1 MASNSEFQLIG
12 NQGRLQGF
20 ANLLRNENRLWWRTS
35 RWWVQ
40 TLIWLAIANGI
51 LFMVIGIAPKMENPP
66 GQDFNAQAAQAS
78 AHPEQ
83 AQESLAILG
92 LTVFLKM
99 AGIAIAI
106 GVVVLAQDTLIG
118 EKQSGTAAWV
128 LSKPASRS
136 AFILS
141 KVISYSF
148 GILVTMVIVQGGIA
162 YLLIYLV
169 TGKVFPILPFA
180 GALGMLYPSLPLWLD
195 HGHHAQLVVQYA
207 QIVIGIPLF
216 LILGFTLFVEAV
228 PWLADFMPWSLT
240 SCGERQPASLGCVPG
255 SRPTH
260 PYLDAID
267 RHRDRVPGLYVRRH
281 LAVPKRGVLSF
292 FFFFFLK
299 LGGLFF

>member
-12 NQGRLQGF
+12 KQGRLQGF

-51 LFMVIGIAPKMENPP
+51 LFMVIGIAPQMENPP
-66 GQDFNAQAAQAS
+66 GQDAKAQAAQAS

-83 AQESLAILG
+83 ARESLAVLG

-99 AGIAIAI
+99 AGIAIGI

-128 LSKPASRS
+128 LSKPTSRS

-169 TGKVFPILPFA
+169 TGKVLPILPFA
-180 GALGMLYPSLPLWLD
+180 GALGLLFLSLLYWLTLAAMLSALSNMRGL
-195 HGHHAQLVVQYA
+195 
-207 QIVIGIPLF
+207 VIGVPLF

-228 PWLADFMPWSLT
+228 PWTAEFMPWGLT
-240 SCGERQPASLGCVPG
+240 SAISASQPA
-255 SRPTH
+255 
-260 PYLDAID
+260 
-267 RHRDRVPGLYVRRH
+267 
-281 LAVPKRGVLSF
+281 LAVSLVFGQPIPTLMPLIATVIGCLVFTIVAIWRFQKEEF
-292 FFFFFLK
+292 
-299 LGGLFF
+299 

>member
-1 MASNSEFQLIG
+1 MASNSEFQLVG
-12 NQGRLQGF
+12 KQGRLQGF
-20 ANLLRNENRLWWRTS
+20 TNLLHNENRLWWRTS

-66 GQDFNAQAAQAS
+66 GQDAKTQAAQAA

-106 GVVVLAQDTLIG
+106 GVVVLTQDTLIG

-136 AFILS
+136 ALILS
-141 KVISYSF
+141 KVISHSI
-148 GILVTMVIVQGGIA
+148 GILITMAVFQGGIA
-162 YLLIYLV
+162 YLLLFLV
-169 TGKVFPILPFA
+169 TGKAFPVLPYVSAMGVLFLSLVYWLSLTVM
-180 GALGMLYPSLPLWLD
+180 LGTLSNKRGL
-195 HGHHAQLVVQYA
+195 A
-207 QIVIGIPLF
+207 IGIPLF
-216 LILGFTLFVEAV
+216 LILGFTLFVEFA

-240 SCGERQPASLGCVPG
+240 SAVSATRPAMGLALVLGQPIPTLMPLIATVIGCLVF
-255 SRPTH
+255 T
-260 PYLDAID
+260 LVAIW
-267 RHRDRVPGLYVRRH
+267 RFQ
-281 LAVPKRGVLSF
+281 KEEF
-292 FFFFFLK
+292 
-299 LGGLFF
+299 

>member
-20 ANLLRNENRLWWRTS
+20 ANLLRKENRLWWRTS

-66 GQDFNAQAAQAS
+66 GQDAKTQAAQAS
-78 AHPEQ
+78 GQPEQ

-141 KVISYSF
+141 KVISHSF
-148 GILVTMVIVQGGIA
+148 GILITMAVVQGGIA
-162 YLLIYLV
+162 YLILFLV
-169 TGKVFPILPFA
+169 TGKAFPVLPYA
-180 GALGMLYPSLPLWLD
+180 GAIGML
-195 HGHHAQLVVQYA
+195 
-207 QIVIGIPLF
+207 F
-216 LILGFTLFVEAV
+216 L
-228 PWLADFMPWSLT
+228 S
-240 SCGERQPASLGCVPG
+240 
-255 SRPTH
+255 
-260 PYLDAID
+260 
-267 RHRDRVPGLYVRRH
+267 
-281 LAVPKRGVLSF
+281 LAVLARP
-292 FFFFFLK
+292 
-299 LGGLFF
+299 

>member
-12 NQGRLQGF
+12 KQGRLQGF

-66 GQDFNAQAAQAS
+66 GQDSAAQDAQVS
-78 AHPEQ
+78 GQ
-83 AQESLAILG
+83 TGDAQESLAIMG

-128 LSKPASRS
+128 LSKPASRT

-141 KVISYSF
+141 KVISHSI
-148 GILVTMVIVQGGIA
+148 GILITMAVVQGGIA
-162 YLLIYLV
+162 YLILFLV
-169 TGKVFPILPFA
+169 TGKAFPILPYA
-180 GALGMLYPSLPLWLD
+180 AAVGMLFLSLLFWLTLTVLLSALSNMR
-195 HGHHAQLVVQYA
+195 GLA
-207 QIVIGIPLF
+207 IGIPLF
-216 LILGFTLFVEAV
+216 LILGFSLFVEFA
-228 PWLADFMPWSLT
+228 PWIANYMPWNLT
-240 SCGERQPASLGCVPG
+240 SSVGANQPAMALSLVLGQPLPTLMPLIATVIGCLVF
-255 SRPTH
+255 SIA
-260 PYLDAID
+260 AIW
-267 RHRDRVPGLYVRRH
+267 RFQ
-281 LAVPKRGVLSF
+281 KEEF
-292 FFFFFLK
+292 
-299 LGGLFF
+299 

>member
-12 NQGRLQGF
+12 NQGRMQGF

-40 TLIWLAIANGI
+40 TLIWFAIANGI

-66 GQDFNAQAAQAS
+66 GQDAKAQAAQAA

-106 GVVVLAQDTLIG
+106 GVVVLTQDTLIG

-128 LSKPASRS
+128 MSKPASRS

-141 KVISYSF
+141 KVISHSL
-148 GILVTMVIVQGGIA
+148 GILITMSVFQGGIA
-162 YLLIYLV
+162 YLLIFLV
-169 TGKVFPILPFA
+169 TGKTFPVLPYA
-180 GALGMLYPSLPLWLD
+180 GAVGMLFLSLLFWMSLAVMLSALSNMR
-195 HGHHAQLVVQYA
+195 GL
-207 QIVIGIPLF
+207 VIGVPLF

-228 PWLADFMPWSLT
+228 PWTAEFMPWGLT
-240 SCGERQPASLGCVPG
+240 SAISASRSAMAVSLVLGQPIPSWMPLIATVIGFLVF
-255 SRPTH
+255 T
-260 PYLDAID
+260 LIAIW
-267 RHRDRVPGLYVRRH
+267 RFQ
-281 LAVPKRGVLSF
+281 KEEF
-292 FFFFFLK
+292 
-299 LGGLFF
+299 

>member
-1 MASNSEFQLIG
+1 MVSNNEFQLIG

-66 GQDFNAQAAQAS
+66 GQDAKAQAAQAS

-83 AQESLAILG
+83 AQESLAVLG
-92 LTVFLKM
+92 LTVFMKM
-99 AGIAIAI
+99 AGIAIGI

-141 KVISYSF
+141 KVISYFF

-162 YLLIYLV
+162 YLLITLV
-169 TGKVFPILPFA
+169 TGKVLPILPFA
-180 GALGMLYPSLPLWLD
+180 GALGLLFLSLLYWLTLAAMLSALSNMRGL
-195 HGHHAQLVVQYA
+195 
-207 QIVIGIPLF
+207 VIGVPLF
-216 LILGFTLFVEAV
+216 LLLGFTLFVEAV
-228 PWLADFMPWSLT
+228 PWTADFMPWGLT
-240 SCGERQPASLGCVPG
+240 AAVSA
-255 SRPTH
+255 SRPAMALSLVLGQPIPSVT
-260 PYLDAID
+260 PLIATVIGCLVFTLVAIW
-267 RHRDRVPGLYVRRH
+267 RFQ
-281 LAVPKRGVLSF
+281 KEEF
-292 FFFFFLK
+292 
-299 LGGLFF
+299 